1 MASRLQ
7 LLKRGVTPP
16 VEPRPRK
23 KQRLWVAADSEYKP
37 PQDFSE
43 RLRAAP
49 LLREK
54 VHVAG
59 TGSTQ
64 RMLTPTV
71 VMHQSNQL
79 RKATAA
85 TTASSSTVLS
95 AMEDEEMLWKVPL
108 PGTGTA
114 TARLRLGQLGREAVG
129 AKKMRQALAKRARAR
144 KRQQKNTWKLRA
156 CVGEATVLEM
166 GSISASTSRDYRR
179 RLTSFWDFADRIGR
193 PVNADKEIDTVAA
206 DWSDLEFLSGENPEA
221 GERQLSALEKWALVH
236 KETSVVVLPRFK
248 KIIKSWKKNAPV
260 KSRLPMPEEFLWT
273 LAGTLGYAGEGEMAL
288 YLVTLF
294 ETATRPTELLG
305 LYVDDLVAP
314 AAGSGYAYHTLVL
327 APVER
332 ESATK
337 TGHFDQTVIMDGDL
351 CPGIGGAVEQHCD
364 RRARHDAAADPD
376 GPIQMWGFD
385 ARAMFESFR
394 GAVRV
399 NRLPE
404 METLYQARHGS
415 ASRDAMLKKR
425 SAAEM
430 QLRLR
435 HSTTNSLRIYD
446 KPGRIQQLVRTLGA
460 EDLKF
465 AGEVQKGFCNFLQ
478 SGRWPRP
485 PRLAGGLRLR

>member
-7 LLKRGVTPP
+7 LLKRGVTLP

-71 VMHQSNQL
+71 VMHQSKQL

-108 PGTGTA
+108 PATGTA

-193 PVNADKEIDTVAA
+193 PVNTDKEIDTVAA
-206 DWSDLEFLSGENPEA
+206 DWSDLEFLSGENSEA
-221 GERQLSALEKWALVH
+221 GERLLSALEKWALVH
-236 KETSVVVLPRFK
+236 KETSVVVLPRSK
-248 KIIKSWKKNAPV
+248 RSS
-260 KSRLPMPEEFLWT
+260 SR
-273 LAGTLGYAGEGEMAL
+273 GRR
-288 YLVTLF
+288 
-294 ETATRPTELLG
+294 TRP
-305 LYVDDLVAP
+305 
-314 AAGSGYAYHTLVL
+314 
-327 APVER
+327 
-332 ESATK
+332 
-337 TGHFDQTVIMDGDL
+337 
-351 CPGIGGAVEQHCD
+351 
-364 RRARHDAAADPD
+364 
-376 GPIQMWGFD
+376 
-385 ARAMFESFR
+385 
-394 GAVRV
+394 
-399 NRLPE
+399 
-404 METLYQARHGS
+404 
-415 ASRDAMLKKR
+415 
-425 SAAEM
+425 
-430 QLRLR
+430 
-435 HSTTNSLRIYD
+435 
-446 KPGRIQQLVRTLGA
+446 
-460 EDLKF
+460 
-465 AGEVQKGFCNFLQ
+465 
-478 SGRWPRP
+478 
-485 PRLAGGLRLR
+485 